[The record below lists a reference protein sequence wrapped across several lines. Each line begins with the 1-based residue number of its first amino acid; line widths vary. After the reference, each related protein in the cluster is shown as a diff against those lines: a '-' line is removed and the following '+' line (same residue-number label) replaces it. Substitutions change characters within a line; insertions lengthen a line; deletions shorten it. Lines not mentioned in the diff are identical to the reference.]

1 MKRIKLSLAYLTLRH
16 VIYERVSS
24 LFTIIAVV
32 NEARNANAREAEP
45 GESCVLMDLRVTT
58 ACKRIFFF
66 PSLFRSSLLFSSRR
80 ITRADSVGAVG
91 RKRKKGSSQHRAQP
105 RARIDVPRRVCKFLT
120 EFSILTAVQRNS
132 VRANM
137 KFVR

>member
-1 MKRIKLSLAYLTLRH
+1 MA
-16 VIYERVSS
+16 
-24 LFTIIAVV
+24 
-32 NEARNANAREAEP
+32 NDEARNANAGEVEAEP

-66 PSLFRSSLLFSSRR
+66 PLSFTTLCYFSKSKGSREPTPPVLL
-80 ITRADSVGAVG
+80 VEKKG
-91 RKRKKGSSQHRAQP
+91 KRGSSQHRAQP

-132 VRANM
+132 VRANK